1 MQVNAATATTS
12 RTSSVESVMHALMS
26 IGRLIRQRSQGET
39 LDTGSFWLLKTL
51 STNGAMRVTDLA
63 ACANL
68 DPSTVSRQVAQ
79 LHRAGLIERTPDP
92 DDRRA
97 QRVQAS
103 GFGLRQLDT
112 ALRARLAVLERT
124 LDSWGP
130 ADVRELDRLLT
141 RFVRDIDTLTENL
154 EKKS

>member
-1 MQVNAATATTS
+1 MQVTADTATTS
-12 RTSSVESVMHALMS
+12 RTRSVESVMHALMS

-51 STNGAMRVTDLA
+51 GANGAMRVTDLA
-63 ACANL
+63 TCTNL
-68 DPSTVSRQVAQ
+68 DPSTVSRHVTQ
-79 LHRAGLIERTPDP
+79 LHRVGLIERTPDP

-103 GFGLRQLDT
+103 SLGLRQLDA

-124 LDSWGP
+124 LDSWEP
-130 ADVRELDRLLT
+130 TDVRELDRLLT
-141 RFVRDIDTLTENL
+141 RFVRDIDALTEDL
-154 EKKS
+154 EKS

>member
-1 MQVNAATATTS
+1 MQVVAETETVA
-12 RTSSVESVMHALMS
+12 RTRSVESVMHALMS

-51 STNGAMRVTDLA
+51 GSNGAMRVTDLA
-63 ACANL
+63 TCTNL
-68 DPSTVSRQVAQ
+68 DPSTVSRHVTQ

-103 GFGLRQLDT
+103 SLGLRQLDV

-124 LDSWGP
+124 LDSWQP
-130 ADVRELDRLLT
+130 TDVRELDRLLT
-141 RFVRDIDTLTENL
+141 RFARDIDTLTDEL
-154 EKKS
+154 EKS

>member
-1 MQVNAATATTS
+1 
-12 RTSSVESVMHALMS
+12 MHALMS

-51 STNGAMRVTDLA
+51 GTNGAMRVTDLA
-63 ACANL
+63 TCTNL
-68 DPSTVSRQVAQ
+68 DPSTVSRHVTQ

-103 GFGLRQLDT
+103 SLGLRQLDA
-112 ALRARLAVLERT
+112 ALRARLAVLERA
-124 LDSWGP
+124 LDSWQP

-141 RFVRDIDTLTENL
+141 RFVRAIDALNEDVA
-154 EKKS
+154 KS

>member
-1 MQVNAATATTS
+1 MQVIADTATTS
-12 RTSSVESVMHALMS
+12 RTRSVESVMHALMS

-51 STNGAMRVTDLA
+51 GANGAMRVTDLA
-63 ACANL
+63 TCTNL
-68 DPSTVSRQVAQ
+68 DPSTVSRHVTQ
-79 LHRAGLIERTPDP
+79 LHRVGLIERTPDP

-103 GFGLRQLDT
+103 SLGLRQLDA

-124 LDSWGP
+124 LDSWEP
-130 ADVRELDRLLT
+130 ADVSELDRLLT
-141 RFVRDIDTLTENL
+141 RFVHDIDTLTKDL
-154 EKKS
+154 EKS

>member
-1 MQVNAATATTS
+1 
-12 RTSSVESVMHALMS
+12 MHALMS
-26 IGRLIRQRSQGET
+26 IGRLIRQRNQGET

-51 STNGAMRVTDLA
+51 AANGAMRVTDLA
-63 ACANL
+63 TCTNL
-68 DPSTVSRQVAQ
+68 DPSTVSRHVTQ

-103 GFGLRQLDT
+103 SLGLRQLDA

-124 LDSWGP
+124 LDSWEP
-130 ADVRELDRLLT
+130 QDVRELDRLLT
-141 RFVRDIDTLTENL
+141 RFVRDIDTLTEDL

>member
-1 MQVNAATATTS
+1 
-12 RTSSVESVMHALMS
+12 MHALMS

-51 STNGAMRVTDLA
+51 GTNGAMRVTDLA
-63 ACANL
+63 TCTNL
-68 DPSTVSRQVAQ
+68 DPSTVSRHVTQ
-79 LHRAGLIERTPDP
+79 LHRSGLIERTPDP

-103 GFGLRQLDT
+103 SLGLRQLDA
-112 ALRARLAVLERT
+112 ALRARLAVLERA
-124 LDSWGP
+124 LDSWVP

-141 RFVRDIDTLTENL
+141 RFVNDIDALTEDL
-154 EKKS
+154 EKS

>member
-12 RTSSVESVMHALMS
+12 RTSSVESVMHAVMS

-51 STNGAMRVTDLA
+51 AANGAMRVTDLA
-63 ACANL
+63 TCTNL
-68 DPSTVSRQVAQ
+68 DPSTVSRHVTQ

-103 GFGLRQLDT
+103 GLGLRQLDA
-112 ALRARLAVLERT
+112 ALRARLAVLERA
-124 LDSWGP
+124 LDSWQP

-141 RFVRDIDTLTENL
+141 RFVRAIDALNEDVA
-154 EKKS
+154 KS